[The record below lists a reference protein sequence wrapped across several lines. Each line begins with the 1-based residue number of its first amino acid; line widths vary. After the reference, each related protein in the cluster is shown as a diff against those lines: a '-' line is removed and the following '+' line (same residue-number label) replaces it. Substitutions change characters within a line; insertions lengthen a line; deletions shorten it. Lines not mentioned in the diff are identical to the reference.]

1 MSIHPLIPAK
11 AGTQEFLKTRRRARA
26 HRKKAWVPAFAGMSG
41 VLGAIALS
49 GSALAADPEVAARLA
64 DLDRRITRL
73 EDANQVEIVQR
84 TYGYF
89 VDKAQWTQLSELFTD
104 DATLEIGGRGVFV
117 GKAHVLEYMH
127 RAFGTDGVK
136 EGSIINHMQFQPI
149 ADIDPDGVHA
159 KQRMRAFVMSN
170 GGWGI
175 PLYENEYRKENGVWK
190 ISKLH
195 GPFTM
200 YTSWDGWAKAA
211 TPNTRPESFGEPPDL
226 PPTVVYLTYPSYYI
240 VPFHY
245 PNHVTGKPW
254 KPLTQ
259 EAGAY
264 ASPDQVSVDNP
275 R

>member
-1 MSIHPLIPAK
+1 MRHSLA
-11 AGTQEFLKTRRRARA
+11 ALA
-26 HRKKAWVPAFAGMSG
+26 V
-41 VLGAIALS
+41 IA
-49 GSALAADPEVAARLA
+49 ALAAPGLSLAAGNGADDSAALDAASARLDA
-64 DLDRRITRL
+64 LDKRITRL

-89 VDKAQWTQLSELFTD
+89 VDKAQWTQLSQLFSK

-117 GKAHVLEYMH
+117 GRDRVLEYMQK
-127 RAFGTDGVK
+127 AFGPDGPS
-136 EGSIINHMQFQPI
+136 EGRIINHMQFQPI
-149 ADIDPDGVHA
+149 ADIDPDGLHA

-175 PLYENEYRKENGVWK
+175 PLYENEYVKEDGVWK

-200 YTSWDGWAKAA
+200 YTSWDGWAKSA
-211 TPNTRPESFGEPPDL
+211 TPNTRPDSFLPPPDL

-240 VPFHY
+240 VPYHY
-245 PNHVTGKPW
+245 PNPVTGKPFT
-254 KPLTQ
+254 PLTQ

-264 ASPDQVSVDNP
+264 ASPSQVSLNNP
-275 R
+275 AH